1 MLSLK
6 YCSNLKLVLIFF
18 INSDSTL
25 RNVMETTI
33 TYYLTRLALMV
44 IVASGVG
51 CSIDPTN
58 TIEETSA
65 KESTTEFID
74 GLLAAAQTQ
83 SGTAAFVLT
92 LQALETMLEVGFIER
107 AQLEAEQRDFSEDI
121 STDLRLR
128 YAMVRARLD
137 LQSGNTDTAI
147 RWLRGSL
154 ASGANAKSELGREY
168 FILLGDTL
176 MEVGQNIPAIEA
188 YAASS
193 TNGWDNGTSELFDKL
208 WAALTG
214 LDTEKLANLAE
225 EATSYELR
233 GWIELARTVRVDEF
247 SIRRQ
252 LDSIAQWKRVWARHS
267 AVNQLPDALVELQQT
282 WNQRPSHI
290 ALILPLQQQ
299 AGNAILE
306 GFLSAYYQA
315 LGISREV
322 PRISVFDSSTVT
334 SIFPIYN
341 EATTSG
347 ADLIIGPLNKQLVNQ
362 LAQLPELPAT
372 TLALNYSDT
381 PPLDKEKLF
390 QFGLAPEDEIGQIVQ
405 LAWEAGYRNAALIA
419 PSSEDYLRLQRYFS
433 RQWAAEGGA
442 VVSEQTFN
450 DESSFADII
459 KRLIAIDSS
468 EARADRLLNLL
479 PRNNIEFIPR
489 RRNDIDFIFLIA
501 NPRQGRQIKP
511 TLAFYFAGDVPVF
524 SLPSIYDGQDNQSE
538 NSDLDGIVFADAPW
552 VLQESDELKV
562 EMNTNLRQV
571 QGPLQR
577 LRAMGI
583 DSFRLYP
590 RLKQFANQRVNSI
603 QGTTG
608 KLQMS
613 EGQQIHRTL
622 NMAQF
627 ESGFARE
634 YRIDVNIS
642 R

>member
-1 MLSLK
+1 M
-6 YCSNLKLVLIFF
+6 
-18 INSDSTL
+18 
-25 RNVMETTI
+25 
-33 TYYLTRLALMV
+33 
-44 IVASGVG
+44 
-51 CSIDPTN
+51 
-58 TIEETSA
+58 
-65 KESTTEFID
+65 
-74 GLLAAAQTQ
+74 
-83 SGTAAFVLT
+83 
-92 LQALETMLEVGFIER
+92 
-107 AQLEAEQRDFSEDI
+107 
-121 STDLRLR
+121 
-128 YAMVRARLD
+128 
-137 LQSGNTDTAI
+137 
-147 RWLRGSL
+147 
-154 ASGANAKSELGREY
+154 
-168 FILLGDTL
+168 
-176 MEVGQNIPAIEA
+176 
-188 YAASS
+188 
-193 TNGWDNGTSELFDKL
+193 
-208 WAALTG
+208 
-214 LDTEKLANLAE
+214 
-225 EATSYELR
+225 
-233 GWIELARTVRVDEF
+233 DE
-247 SIRRQ
+247 
-252 LDSIAQWKRVWARHS
+252 
-267 AVNQLPDALVELQQT
+267 
-282 WNQRPSHI
+282 
-290 ALILPLQQQ
+290 
-299 AGNAILE
+299 
-306 GFLSAYYQA
+306 
-315 LGISREV
+315 
-322 PRISVFDSSTVT
+322 
-334 SIFPIYN
+334 
-341 EATTSG
+341 
-347 ADLIIGPLNKQLVNQ
+347 
-362 LAQLPELPAT
+362 
-372 TLALNYSDT
+372 
-381 PPLDKEKLF
+381 EKLF

-511 TLAFYFAGDVPVF
+511 TLAFYFAGDVPVY

-538 NSDLDGIVFADAPW
+538 NSDLDGIVFTDAPW
-552 VLQESDELKV
+552 VLQESDELKM

-590 RLKQFANQRVNSI
+590 RLKQFTNQRVNSI

-613 EGQQIHRTL
+613 EGQRIHRTL

-634 YRIDVNIS
+634 YRIDGNIS